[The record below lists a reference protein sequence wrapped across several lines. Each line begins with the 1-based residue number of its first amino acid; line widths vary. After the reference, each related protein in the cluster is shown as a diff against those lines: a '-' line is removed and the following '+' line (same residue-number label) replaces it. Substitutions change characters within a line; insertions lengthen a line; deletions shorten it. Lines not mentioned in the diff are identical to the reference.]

1 MPTDSG
7 LILGVPISSREPLV
21 PSSDCLS
28 WAFILPS
35 PGHKCDNPDSTCAPA
50 RAEVGPPPKAS
61 FLADPAQGQC
71 LMWGWGS
78 SFSVKG
84 QSLRVP
90 GLGATQPCH
99 SHSTLPL

>member
-1 MPTDSG
+1 MRQPRQH
-7 LILGVPISSREPLV
+7 LR
-21 PSSDCLS
+21 
-28 WAFILPS
+28 PS
-35 PGHKCDNPDSTCAPA
+35 PGRGGSAPHGLRPCAPA
-50 RAEVGPPPKAS
+50 RAEAGPPPKAS

-84 QSLRVP
+84 QSLHVP